1 MENEEKYI
9 REKLGQNNPFRVP
22 EGYFDQLTE
31 RVMAQL
37 SEQVTAELSEQV
49 TAQLPERRQK
59 SRFVALRPWLYAA
72 ACIVVLLVLSVTFL
86 FQRPADDTQ
95 QVAANTVES
104 TYMDEAADYA
114 MLDNAEIYACLSEN

>member
-37 SEQVTAELSEQV
+37 
-49 TAQLPERRQK
+49 PERRPK
-59 SRFVALRPWLYAA
+59 SRLVTLRPWLYAA
-72 ACIVVLLVLSVTFL
+72 ACVAVVAVMGLTFH
-86 FQRPADDTQ
+86 FHQSAEEQ
-95 QVAANTVES
+95 QMANMTANNTEIS
-104 TYMDEAADYA
+104 YIEEAADYA
-114 MLDNAEIYACLSEN
+114 MLDNAEIYAYLSEN

>member
-37 SEQVTAELSEQV
+37 SEQVTA
-49 TAQLPERRQK
+49 QLPERRQK
-59 SRFVALRPWLYAA
+59 SRFIALRPWLYAA